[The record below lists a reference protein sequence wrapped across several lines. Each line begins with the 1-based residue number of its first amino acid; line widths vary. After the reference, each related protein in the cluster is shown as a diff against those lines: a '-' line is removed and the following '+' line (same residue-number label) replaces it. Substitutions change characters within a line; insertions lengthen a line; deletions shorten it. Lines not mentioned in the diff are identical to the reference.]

1 MSKKAYFCP
10 YRMRILILL
19 LSLFSAFKL
28 SATASKQPLLPIKM
42 DTSVT
47 TIEIM
52 FAEAKGQPNP
62 ILHKFKVTKT
72 RNKQVVA
79 AILAFPIP
87 FGMVGLHRIYLGTSP
102 YVPVVYIATLGGLF
116 GILPFIDF
124 CVLLLDT
131 DIDKYK
137 SNQKVFMWLN

>member
-1 MSKKAYFCP
+1 
-10 YRMRILILL
+10 MRILVLFVIIL
-19 LSLFSAFKL
+19 SSCKLFAN
-28 SATASKQPLLPIKM
+28 ATAQPLVPITI
-42 DTSVT
+42 DTSGST
-47 TIEIM
+47 LEITLVDLTS
-52 FAEAKGQPNP
+52 QPNP
-62 ILHKFKVTKT
+62 ILHKFKITKS

-116 GILPFIDF
+116 GILPFVDF
-124 CVLLLDT
+124 CVLMLDS
-131 DIDKYK
+131 DIEKYK